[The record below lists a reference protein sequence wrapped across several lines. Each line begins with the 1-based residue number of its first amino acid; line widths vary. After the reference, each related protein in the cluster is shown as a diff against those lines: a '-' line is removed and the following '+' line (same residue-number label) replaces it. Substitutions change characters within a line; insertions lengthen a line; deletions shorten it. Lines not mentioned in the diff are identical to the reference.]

1 MTAYERRQSRS
12 FSGAGR
18 LTTIPDDAVSDHD
31 MTGILESSPMRL
43 GRGDLRAQP
52 SLLDQAMLE
61 EFDGA
66 GDISFDELEVE
77 KQLMEMSVYIQPGS
91 DTSTKMLNGLD
102 KGSPTRSRSVFG
114 DKENVLP

>member
-12 FSGAGR
+12 FSGTGR
-18 LTTIPDDAVSDHD
+18 LSTIPDATAVDD
-31 MTGILESSPMRL
+31 MKGVLESSPMRL
-43 GRGDLRAQP
+43 GRGDVRAQP

-77 KQLMEMSVYIQPGS
+77 KQLMEMSVYVQPGR
-91 DTSTKMLNGLD
+91 DAATKMLNGLD

>member
-12 FSGAGR
+12 FSGIGR
-18 LTTIPDDAVSDHD
+18 LSTIPDATVSED

-43 GRGDLRAQP
+43 RRGELRAQP

-77 KQLMEMSVYIQPGS
+77 KQLMEMSVCIQPGS
-91 DTSTKMLNGLD
+91 DAPTKMLNGLD
-102 KGSPTRSRSVFG
+102 KGSPTRARSVFG
-114 DKENVLP
+114 DKENVVP